1 MNFLDQ
7 IKIAKK
13 FIILVSVTMALLL
26 LIAVSSI
33 YKSVNAVGSAND
45 VTNKILPCIE
55 SIGEVQSLFKEFRI
69 CAIKLPTANADI
81 RQNLLKKY
89 EHEENAINSHIST
102 LLLALKKEDVDSLDS
117 VLKSYDSIVK
127 GELMDLV
134 NAGQVDKANTVI
146 SQKLVPLGEKYDEI
160 ALKLK
165 NDLTERSTVA
175 VTALK
180 EDLDPILNNVII
192 VLVIVIT
199 TTFLTM
205 VSKSIARRVSRLAK
219 ASAQIAKGDLTVQC
233 EHMGKDEIGSLALNL
248 NDLVKN
254 LNSIVCGVKKDS
266 DVLTDS
272 SHELHGTSSNII
284 SKSND
289 VLDKLI
295 TVSSA
300 SEEMAATSQEIS
312 SNCQLAASNSNETQQ
327 AAISGMNVVEQ
338 TVSDIRS
345 HSEKTQQDAL
355 LILEL
360 GKKTEEINKIIST
373 IEDIAS
379 QTNLLAL
386 NAAIEAA
393 RAGEHGKG
401 FAVVADEVR
410 ALAVRTAEAT
420 KEISTMIT
428 TVTSDVQNANSSI
441 TDTVDKMKVIADN
454 AGAVQESLELITRKI
469 GDVNMQIT
477 QIASA
482 TEQQSG
488 TAKEMSSNLQM
499 IKNLTNEMSDL
510 SRSTDVLTTNFN
522 NLSADMEQTVSRFKL

>member
-1 MNFLDQ
+1 
-7 IKIAKK
+7 
-13 FIILVSVTMALLL
+13 
-26 LIAVSSI
+26 
-33 YKSVNAVGSAND
+33 
-45 VTNKILPCIE
+45 
-55 SIGEVQSLFKEFRI
+55 
-69 CAIKLPTANADI
+69 
-81 RQNLLKKY
+81 
-89 EHEENAINSHIST
+89 
-102 LLLALKKEDVDSLDS
+102 
-117 VLKSYDSIVK
+117 
-127 GELMDLV
+127 
-134 NAGQVDKANTVI
+134 
-146 SQKLVPLGEKYDEI
+146 
-160 ALKLK
+160 
-165 NDLTERSTVA
+165 
-175 VTALK
+175 
-180 EDLDPILNNVII
+180 
-192 VLVIVIT
+192 
-199 TTFLTM
+199 
-205 VSKSIARRVSRLAK
+205 
-219 ASAQIAKGDLTVQC
+219 
-233 EHMGKDEIGSLALNL
+233 
-248 NDLVKN
+248 
-254 LNSIVCGVKKDS
+254 
-266 DVLTDS
+266 
-272 SHELHGTSSNII
+272 
-284 SKSND
+284 
-289 VLDKLI
+289 
-295 TVSSA
+295 
-300 SEEMAATSQEIS
+300 
-312 SNCQLAASNSNETQQ
+312 LAASNSNETQQ

-522 NLSADMEQTVSRFKL
+522 NLSADMEETVSRFKL